1 MNFIKTALK
10 ISASITLLILLAGC
24 YAEPT
29 DNDLERVK
37 QQFLVMRFHA
47 PFNEEWNALSDKE
60 LYELSCK
67 NNRVQCDLALDTLK
81 KKDTDFYAKLMKNN

>member
-1 MNFIKTALK
+1 MNFVKTVLK
-10 ISASITLLILLAGC
+10 ISAFMLVIILLAGC

-47 PFNEEWNALSDKE
+47 PFNEEWSGLSDKE
-60 LYELSCK
+60 LFELSCK
-67 NNRVQCDLALDTLK
+67 NNRVKCDLALDTLK
-81 KKDTDFYAKLMKNN
+81 NKDTDFYTKLMKNN